1 MNHLQFEGCFERV
14 EVAVPLALG
23 MPLQTVE
30 RRVAI
35 IGRLLW
41 NRLRYTQQ
49 PMSCDAT
56 TIASDRAVNVSAW
69 QAWWERAEPTF
80 RVKTREA
87 ELDLHVFPLI
97 SPVSIGG
104 RPVR

>member
-1 MNHLQFEGCFERV
+1 MLERV
-14 EVAVPLALG
+14 EVAVPLGRG

-30 RRVAI
+30 GRVAI
-35 IGRLLW
+35 IGRLIW
-41 NRLRYTQQ
+41 NRLRDPQQ
-49 PMSCDAT
+49 PVSCDAST
-56 TIASDRAVNVSAW
+56 SASDRAVNVSAG

-87 ELDLHVFPLI
+87 ELDLQVFPLI